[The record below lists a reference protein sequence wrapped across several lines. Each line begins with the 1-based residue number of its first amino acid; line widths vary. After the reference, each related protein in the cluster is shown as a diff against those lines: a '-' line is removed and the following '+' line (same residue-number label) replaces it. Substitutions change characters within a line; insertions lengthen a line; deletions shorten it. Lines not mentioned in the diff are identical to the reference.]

1 MMANVVFFSFTITPQ
16 GKEFL
21 QVFKIYVHGVCKI
34 FPWVFS
40 FVCFQNLEKY
50 ISNEHAK
57 RVDLFIRSCCQLIVF
72 LFSLHTKFNCQ
83 FKRQFRHVSTNQ
95 SMQRELYQ
103 QLATAKDVM
112 LYLRFT
118 GSWQQETTGIASKPV
133 MTTTIQEFLHCQLQS
148 EWAMFKTLQPF
159 RTLSP
164 VIHTSSCQT
173 LSSVKGIA
181 GSNCNA

>member
-1 MMANVVFFSFTITPQ
+1 MWCSSVLSLHHMQ

-34 FPWVFS
+34 FPWVFFFGIWKNILVMS
-40 FVCFQNLEKY
+40 MPKEWTCLYV
-50 ISNEHAK
+50 HA
-57 RVDLFIRSCCQLIVF
+57 VSS
-72 LFSLHTKFNCQ
+72 LFSFL
-83 FKRQFRHVSTNQ
+83 VSTPSPTASSRVSSGTSAQTNQ
-95 SMQRELYQ
+95 CSRNQ

-112 LYLRFT
+112 LYLGFT
-118 GSWQQETTGIASKPV
+118 GSWQQETTAIASKPV
-133 MTTTIQEFLHCQLQS
+133 MTTTTQEFLHRQLQS

-173 LSSVKGIA
+173 LSSVKGIPVVSK
-181 GSNCNA
+181 GTDGCRW